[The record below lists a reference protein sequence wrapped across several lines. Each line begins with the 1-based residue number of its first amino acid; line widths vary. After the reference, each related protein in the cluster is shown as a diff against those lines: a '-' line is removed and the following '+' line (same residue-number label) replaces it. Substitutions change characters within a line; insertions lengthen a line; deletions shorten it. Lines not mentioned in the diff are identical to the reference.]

1 MMTDDDRATLATLED
16 LDPSPDPSPD
26 PNPQPAPEPIP
37 VGPGGGQWP
46 GVGGPGFCWVA
57 TDEGVHPAWDAPKP
71 GKVPPR
77 HTSVVWTKG
86 QGGRGDPVPICSVFR
101 GDRAEAD
108 AWEYFTS
115 AALDR
120 LQSGNKDSEDRQ
132 RQKVQRDERGVRK
145 EWTQKWRLVVENYEA
160 RVAAVAAAAAAAVEL
175 WLAAGGGDE
184 GQGAEGVDGAGGQE
198 AEVVA
203 AAAGGDEGQ
212 GAEGVDGGGG
222 QEAEVVGAPGPA
234 PWDAMY
240 DNTPDWPPPP
250 MYGDDDPLTE
260 ERQAA
265 MEEGFRN
272 HGGLG
277 VLRSG
282 GLATL
287 NAARQMV
294 QALGEE
300 REREDWGRQ
309 FWGSGQRGKRR
320 SR

>member
-1 MMTDDDRATLATLED
+1 M
-16 LDPSPDPSPD
+16 
-26 PNPQPAPEPIP
+26 
-37 VGPGGGQWP
+37 GPGGGQWP

-77 HTSVVWTKG
+77 HTSVVWTQG

-145 EWTQKWRLVVENYEA
+145 EWPQKWRLVVENYEA

-198 AEVVA
+198 AEVV
-203 AAAGGDEGQ
+203 
-212 GAEGVDGGGG
+212 
-222 QEAEVVGAPGPA
+222 GAPGPA

-240 DNTPDWPPPP
+240 DTPDWPPPP
-250 MYGDDDPLTE
+250 IYGDDDPLTE

-294 QALGEE
+294 KALGEE
-300 REREDWGRQ
+300 SEREDLGEAVLGEWPE
-309 FWGSGQRGKRR
+309 GQAEEQVEIAAFN
-320 SR
+320 